1 MTTSSMLLGVLFGS
15 IGFGYFLYGGKQKAL
30 VPWFCGVG
38 MMAAPYFIANN
49 LLLVLAEVGLMAVAY
64 FVRF

>member
-1 MTTSSMLLGVLFGS
+1 MLLGVLFGS
-15 IGFGYFLYGGKQKAL
+15 IGFGYFLYGRKQKAL
-30 VPWFCGVG
+30 VPWFCGVA
-38 MMAAPYFIANN
+38 MMVAPYFIASN

>member
-1 MTTSSMLLGVLFGS
+1 MLLGVLFGS
-15 IGFGYFLYGGKQKAL
+15 IGFGYFLYGSKQKAL
-30 VPWFCGVG
+30 VPWFCGVA